1 MAPPEHHHGPDGPA
15 PARQPR
21 VRRPGVALGG
31 DDPCWHP
38 RLPEL
43 AAVANAVSLLMP
55 HIEPAVAR
63 AMAEGAA
70 HLDRRGGDP
79 DLVVRVLAAEGQ
91 EAVHHREHQAWNE
104 VLAARYGLTRI
115 ERWMA
120 ATGRRLDR
128 ARLSRRLAFGAGFEA
143 VAFVTARWVDRRML
157 SHFRGIDAPAARLFL
172 WHLAEEVEHRGIA
185 EELDRAVAG
194 GRRRRAA
201 QTVGM
206 ISALIILGWFTV
218 LTAVRMLWHDR
229 RLLHPRTLARLTGW
243 AISYAFE
250 VLPTLAAT
258 VTSGGVGD
266 GRRDGLVDPPWLASW
281 LRGEDLADLGVPAV
295 VGPLAPQPAASDPDE
310 GPASDPAV
318 TAGRGRPAA
327 AATDA
332 AMAMATVATVTGSID
347 QRS

>member
-1 MAPPEHHHGPDGPA
+1 
-15 PARQPR
+15 
-21 VRRPGVALGG
+21 VALGD

-70 HLDRRGGDP
+70 RLDRGGGDP

-91 EAVHHREHQAWNE
+91 EAVHHREHRAWNE

-128 ARLSRRLAFGAGFEA
+128 SRLGRRLAFSAGFEA
-143 VAFVTARWVDRRML
+143 VAFVTARWVDRRLL

-194 GRRRRAA
+194 GRRRRAPQA
-201 QTVGM
+201 AGM
-206 ISALIILGWFTV
+206 ICALMILGWFTM

-229 RLLHPRTLARLTGW
+229 RLLHPVTLARLTGW
-243 AISYAFE
+243 ALSYSFE
-250 VLPTLAAT
+250 LLPALAAT
-258 VTSGGVGD
+258 VATGGVGD
-266 GRRDGLVDPPWLASW
+266 GRRDGLVDPPWLTSW
-281 LRGEDLADLGVPAV
+281 LRGEDLADLGVPAI
-295 VGPLAPQPAASDPDE
+295 VGPLAPQTA
-310 GPASDPAV
+310 GSDPAEA
-318 TAGRGRPAA
+318 AGRGRPAA
-327 AATDA
+327 AASDA
-332 AMAMATVATVTGSID
+332 PMAMATVATATGPID